1 MLELEKTPGGHMAEK
16 YHMIDYIHEGPEA
29 LRKTLVENE
38 EKLLRFVDRCH
49 VHGINRLVVT
59 GLGSSFAA
67 AKMAEPIF
75 RSACPLPVMM
85 VNSEEAVYYSR
96 NWFGPE
102 SLVVSIS
109 RSGERGSAVE
119 VQKMIRDAGG
129 LGLAVTSRSDNLLA
143 EYAGETFV
151 TQEGPEISFPKTKS
165 VLACA
170 GILMRLALGFGDR
183 KDPQIIEW
191 LERLRKIPDIVEENI
206 NILEPAI
213 KELLP
218 EITAH
223 RMLNVVGTGSNHGLA
238 LDAAVKV
245 QESSFVTTRGDST
258 AGLFHGPVG
267 ALNKYWLVLAL
278 VTPADREV
286 SAELLKQVRTF
297 KAHSLCV
304 QDPLV
309 DMGKNADFTISLSSS
324 EDIRLAALAYMPAVQ
339 LLAYYWTTARGMN
352 PDKPS
357 SMESLMDAM
366 VPPGRSEAEFK
377 QEEE

>member
-1 MLELEKTPGGHMAEK
+1 MAEK
-16 YHMIDYIHEGPEA
+16 FHMIDYIHEGPEA
-29 LRKTLVENE
+29 LRKTLVDNE

-49 VHGINRLVVT
+49 VHGIQRLVVT

-67 AKMAEPIF
+67 AKMAEPMF

-85 VNSEEAVYYSR
+85 VKSEEAAYYSDK
-96 NWFGPE
+96 WFSPE
-102 SLVVSIS
+102 SLVVSMS

-119 VQKMIRDAGG
+119 VQKLIRDAGG
-129 LGLAVTSRSDNLLA
+129 LGLAVTSRSDNLLS

-165 VLACA
+165 VMACT

-183 KDPQIIEW
+183 KDSNIIGW
-191 LERLRKIPDIVEENI
+191 LERLRVMPGIVEENI
-206 NILEPAI
+206 RILEPAI
-213 KELLP
+213 KDLLP

-223 RMLNVVGTGSNHGLA
+223 RMLNVAGTGSNHGLA

-245 QESSFVTTRGDST
+245 QESSFVPTRGDST

-267 ALNKYWLVLAL
+267 ALNEYWLVLAL
-278 VTPADREV
+278 VTPEDRDV
-286 SAELLKQVRTF
+286 TVDLLKQVRTF

-304 QDPLV
+304 QDPGV
-309 DMGKNADFTISLSSS
+309 DVGEFADFTVNLSSS
-324 EDIRLAALAYMPAVQ
+324 EDIRLAALAFMPAVQ
-339 LLAYYWTTARGMN
+339 LLAYYWTISRSMN

-357 SMESLMDAM
+357 SMDSLMDAM

-377 QEEE
+377 QEE